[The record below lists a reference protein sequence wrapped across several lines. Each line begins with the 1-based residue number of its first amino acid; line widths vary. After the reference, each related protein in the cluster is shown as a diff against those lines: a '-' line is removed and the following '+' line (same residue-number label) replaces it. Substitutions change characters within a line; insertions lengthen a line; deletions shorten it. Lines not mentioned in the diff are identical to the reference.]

1 MLKIWG
7 RNNSVNVQKVLWCCE
22 EMGVKY
28 ERIDAGGQFGVVN
41 TPQYRALNPNG
52 LVPTVEDGPFVL
64 WESNSIVR
72 YLAAKHSAGKLWP
85 EDLKTRAVADK
96 WMDFMITTFW
106 PAFRP
111 LFWNLVRTPI
121 DQRNPQAMEESRLQ
135 TAEVARLPRCASE
148 ESHLHRRRR
157 PDHGRHPHGLRGV
170 ALVRAAVRTAGAAQ
184 PAALVRQP
192 EAAARLSERRAVA
205 ADLSAASRPARGA
218 AKRVRA
224 VVTLPGRRSQAWLA
238 VGWFGV
244 GLVIYLSLT
253 PTPPRGGPW
262 GIHRQMGALER
273 VCVAD
278 VVVLPA
284 ADVRVCAGT

>member
-41 TPQYRALNPNG
+41 TPQYRAINPNG

-135 TAEVARLPRCASE
+135 SAEVLGYLDAHLKNRTYVTGDDLTMGDIPMGCGVWRWYGLQFERPELPNLQRWF
-148 ESHLHRRRR
+148 
-157 PDHGRHPHGLRGV
+157 DNLR
-170 ALVRAAVRTAGAAQ
+170 Q
-184 PAALVRQP
+184 
-192 EAAARLSERRAVA
+192 
-205 ADLSAASRPARGA
+205 RPAYQN
-218 AKRVRA
+218 A
-224 VVTLPGRRSQAWLA
+224 VMLP
-238 VGWFGV
+238 
-244 GLVIYLSLT
+244 LT
-253 PTPPRGGPW
+253 
-262 GIHRQMGALER
+262 
-273 VCVAD
+273 
-278 VVVLPA
+278 
-284 ADVRVCAGT
+284 

>member
-72 YLAAKHSAGKLWP
+72 YLTAKHSPGKLWP
-85 EDLKTRAVADK
+85 EELKTRAVADK
-96 WMDFMITTFW
+96 WMDFMLTTFW

-121 DQRNPQAMEESRLQ
+121 DQRDLQAMEESRLK
-135 TAEVARLPRCASE
+135 TAEVLGYLDA
-148 ESHLHRRRR
+148 HLKNRAYVAGDDLTMGDIPMGCGVWRWYGLQFER
-157 PDHGRHPHGLRGV
+157 PDLPNLQRWFDNLR
-170 ALVRAAVRTAGAAQ
+170 Q
-184 PAALVRQP
+184 
-192 EAAARLSERRAVA
+192 
-205 ADLSAASRPARGA
+205 RPAYQ
-218 AKRVRA
+218 
-224 VVTLPGRRSQAWLA
+224 S
-238 VGWFGV
+238 
-244 GLVIYLSLT
+244 
-253 PTPPRGGPW
+253 
-262 GIHRQMGALER
+262 
-273 VCVAD
+273 
-278 VVVLPA
+278 VVLLPL
-284 ADVRVCAGT
+284 T